1 MKDEYKLIRNKN
13 KLLDMS
19 RDVSEEQFRKEI
31 TLRVDMI
38 LLGQEYSER
47 MRSFLI
53 DKAVRTYKR

>member
-47 MRSFLI
+47 MRSLLI
-53 DKAVRTYKR
+53 DKAVKTYKR